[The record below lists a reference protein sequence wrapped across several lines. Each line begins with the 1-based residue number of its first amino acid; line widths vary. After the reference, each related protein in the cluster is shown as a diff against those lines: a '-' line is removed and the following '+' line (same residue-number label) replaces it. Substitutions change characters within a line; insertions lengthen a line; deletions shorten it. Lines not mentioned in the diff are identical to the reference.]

1 MNMII
6 RKCSTK
12 GALEVIPEKNIILD
26 LEKIKNNFETLS
38 AIQILV
44 LIKIGSYIITC
55 YKNGKLLIRNCSD
68 EKEAEKI
75 ADKIFQMQK

>member
-1 MNMII
+1 MII
-6 RKCSTK
+6 RKCRTK
-12 GALEVIPEKNIILD
+12 GALEVIPEKNIVLD

-44 LIKIGSYIITC
+44 LIKIGNYIITC
-55 YKNGKLLIRNCSD
+55 YKNGKLLIRNCLD

-75 ADKIFQMQK
+75 ADKIFQTQK